1 MTAQRYDTVLVHE
14 PGIEPWRGIVM
25 TIKPPVAENKKG
37 QQVDQW
43 ADVRRE
49 ADGIEWKVPLSFLEV
64 LEARAFGI
72 AKPSR
77 IIAGIE
83 QLPVDQDEYERA
95 IEAEE
100 YDEDEGRLGEPAR
113 GPF

>member
-25 TIKPPVAENKKG
+25 TIKPPRPESKKG
-37 QQVDQW
+37 QALDQW

-49 ADGIEWKVPLSFLEV
+49 SDGIEWKVPLSFLEV

-72 AKPSR
+72 AKPAP
-77 IIAGIE
+77 IIASIE
-83 QLPVDQDEYERA
+83 ERDPGTQMTNA
-95 IEAEE
+95 QYQEWW
-100 YDEDEGRLGEPAR
+100 DEDEGRTGEPAR